1 MSRSKMSRYYRV
13 HARIYDAT
21 RWIFLN
27 GRQQIVSDLALC
39 AGDVVLEVGCGT
51 GANFPSIMERIGAT
65 GRIIGVDCSPSM
77 LVKAR
82 QRVRL
87 YGWSNIELV
96 DAEFGIEPI
105 QVTPPNVILFSYS
118 LSMIPGWESA
128 LSTARNMLTPGGRI
142 AVVDFSVARKTFWSR
157 LFSSWLRFNHVCA
170 DRPYGHV
177 LSKHFGSRLYRVNR
191 GSMRLWTYFRFIG
204 LRNEY

>member
-1 MSRSKMSRYYRV
+1 
-13 HARIYDAT
+13 
-21 RWIFLN
+21 
-27 GRQQIVSDLALC
+27 
-39 AGDVVLEVGCGT
+39 
-51 GANFPSIMERIGAT
+51 
-65 GRIIGVDCSPSM
+65 M
-77 LVKAR
+77 LDKAR

-118 LSMIPGWESA
+118 LSMIPGWEGA
-128 LSTARNMLTPGGRI
+128 LSTAHDLLQPGGRI
-142 AVVDFSVARKTFWSR
+142 AVVDFSLVHKTFWSR

-177 LSKHFGSRLYRVNR
+177 LSKHFGSRLYRVNP
-191 GSMRLWTYFRFIG
+191 GSMRLWTYFTFIG
-204 LRNEY
+204 CRNEY